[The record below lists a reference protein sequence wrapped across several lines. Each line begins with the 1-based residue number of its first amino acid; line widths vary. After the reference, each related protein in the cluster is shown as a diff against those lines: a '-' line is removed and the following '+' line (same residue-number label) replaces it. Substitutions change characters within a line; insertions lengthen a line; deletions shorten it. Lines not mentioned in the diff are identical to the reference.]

1 MPNQKC
7 FLLSDCYVHMFKSL
21 LMIGDDRKF
30 NHEYI
35 KTSFFTVM
43 VGGMLIYWL
52 WEAMLITYFAFP
64 TTVLPFNNIKEFVE
78 DTNLKVK
85 STKSNENQF
94 RF

>member
-1 MPNQKC
+1 MMRNQKS
-7 FLLSDCYVHMFKSL
+7 LMLSDCYVHMFKSL
-21 LMIGDDRKF
+21 LMIGDDKKF

-43 VGGMLIYWL
+43 VGGMLIFWL

-64 TTVLPFNNIKEFVE
+64 TTVLPFDNIKEFVE

-85 STKSNENQF
+85 S
-94 RF
+94 